1 MSQYYYAVASLPTL
15 YLDSE
20 TYPTQEEFLAHCAAW
35 LTPAELDQ
43 LHRATLQPPTGRGEN
58 EAVESEQ
65 EAPTVAAEKGVL
77 GRWMAVE
84 TGLRNELV
92 RLRASRLHVDEEKQ
106 LVKTD
111 EPWWLSTAELEARA
125 SEAMGQS
132 NPLRA
137 EQVLD
142 EYRWEVLEQLEVGHF
157 FDVEKLIIYYLKLQI
172 LYRRASMGREAGKEL
187 FDTTYNTII
196 DRYYSADQE
205 VENQT

>member
-20 TYPTQEEFLAHCAAW
+20 TYPTQEEFLEHCAAW
-35 LTPAELDQ
+35 LTPVELAQ
-43 LHRATLQPPTGRGEN
+43 LHRATLQPPTGRGESGTEEFER
-58 EAVESEQ
+58 EAQTAE
-65 EAPTVAAEKGVL
+65 AEKGVL

-92 RLRASRLHVDEEKQ
+92 RLRASRRHADEEKH

-125 SEAMGQS
+125 SEALGQS

-137 EQVLD
+137 EQLLD
-142 EYRWEVLEQLEVGHF
+142 EYRWEVLEELEVGHF
-157 FDVEKLIIYYLKLQI
+157 FDVEKLIIYCLKLQI
-172 LYRRASMGREAGKEL
+172 LYRRAAMDREAGKEL